1 MLPKAISV
9 FVVLLAAGN
18 VLADKDGVCLEVP
31 EMKLGDLN
39 ACPHSFEWEA
49 KKFCFPKGTP
59 QVAVNALASKQ
70 KDQYTAN
77 LAVWTTEYC
86 LNFMESWCVGMG
98 GTLKKDR
105 LNANICD
112 VPCEWINSQV
122 NAEVDAGIA
131 TSTAC
136 STDADCAADFLNP
149 LDQSVESP
157 FVAKFQEAVDG
168 WCCSRLKKDTNE
180 MCSGVSEEAMS
191 AGMNMMQAN
200 FANPAKRANAWDNDN
215 AFCSTNDKC
224 RSNGSIKSASVPT
237 ILAMTMLA
245 LFFSRKE

>member
-1 MLPKAISV
+1 MCVRFACSAVALQRTADVMLHSLT
-9 FVVLLAAGN
+9 FGSRNLA
-18 VLADKDGVCLEVP
+18 
-31 EMKLGDLN
+31 
-39 ACPHSFEWEA
+39 
-49 KKFCFPKGTP
+49 
-59 QVAVNALASKQ
+59 
-70 KDQYTAN
+70 AN

-105 LNANICD
+105 LNAKICD

-122 NAEVDAGIA
+122 NAEVDAGIS

-136 STDADCAADFLNP
+136 STDANCAADFLNP

-180 MCSGVSEEAMS
+180 MCSGVS
-191 AGMNMMQAN
+191 G
-200 FANPAKRANAWDNDN
+200 KKK
-215 AFCSTNDKC
+215 FCT
-224 RSNGSIKSASVPT
+224 
-237 ILAMTMLA
+237 L
-245 LFFSRKE
+245 